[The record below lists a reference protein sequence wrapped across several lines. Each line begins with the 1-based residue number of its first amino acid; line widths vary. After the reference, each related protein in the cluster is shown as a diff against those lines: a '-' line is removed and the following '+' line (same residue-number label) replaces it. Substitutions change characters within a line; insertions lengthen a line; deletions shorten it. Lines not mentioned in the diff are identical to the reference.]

1 MSEGIRETY
10 IEQHVPY
17 MLSCVTLLVP
27 YNILNAYPKKMGTS
41 LVIQWLRRYATNA
54 GHQGSMPG
62 EGTRSH
68 MLHLRPNTAK

>member
-1 MSEGIRETY
+1 MANRWKLAKISSAQYVLKSSYQMSEGIRETY

-41 LVIQWLRRYATNA
+41 LVIQWL
-54 GHQGSMPG
+54 SD
-62 EGTRSH
+62 S
-68 MLHLRPNTAK
+68 